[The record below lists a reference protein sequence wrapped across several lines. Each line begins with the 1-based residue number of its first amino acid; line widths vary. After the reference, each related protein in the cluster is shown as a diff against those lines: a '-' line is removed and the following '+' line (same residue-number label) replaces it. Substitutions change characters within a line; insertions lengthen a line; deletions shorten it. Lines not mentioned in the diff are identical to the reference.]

1 MDRNKIRAALGRRKV
16 GIAGAGGLGSNCA
29 VSLARAGVGSLAVAD
44 FDVVSQANL
53 DRQAYFLRQVGMPKV
68 LALAENIR
76 LIDPSVRVE
85 AKILRLDAATIG
97 EAFADCD
104 LLIEALDDAAAKEEL
119 IETALALWPRRQLV
133 AASGLA
139 GIGNLRSLKVLRR
152 GTLTLCGDF
161 ENEVSDSLPP
171 FAPRVGVVANM
182 EADAALEIL
191 LAMEDEAP

>member
-76 LIDPSVRVE
+76 LIDPSVRVD

-161 ENEVSDSLPP
+161 ESEVSDSLPP